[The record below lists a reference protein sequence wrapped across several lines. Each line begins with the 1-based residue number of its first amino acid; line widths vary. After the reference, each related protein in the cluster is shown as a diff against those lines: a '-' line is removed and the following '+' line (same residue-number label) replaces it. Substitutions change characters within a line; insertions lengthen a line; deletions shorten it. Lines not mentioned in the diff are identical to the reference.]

1 MFPLWLAICLIVLFV
16 YSLFKIKNFL
26 LSRDSYREK
35 PQNKKPDYA
44 KNPRLKVQRDAL
56 IVKINQE
63 LSKLPD
69 KYINLTDDK
78 KVLDPLK
85 KYADKIVSE
94 FCEEGYT
101 LKKCLQ
107 RHNENFIKRHISD
120 AVFDDIDGRSLS
132 EEQRRA
138 VLCDARSSLV
148 LAGAG
153 SGKTFTICGKVKYL
167 LEKNFAKEN
176 EILLLSYSHDSAKDL
191 EKKVSKIAQGLTVK
205 TFHSLGYQ
213 ILTETF
219 GEKKSTEDQFSKYIK
234 KYFDEVLVKNSRQA
248 GKLIDYLAN
257 YFDLP
262 EIDKRNIANKK
273 NGLRSKNF
281 ATMKNALQEL
291 TLEPDKKMTMQREYV
306 KSAEELVIANF
317 LSFNGIKYEYERPYE
332 IPTATIEKRQ
342 YLPDFYLPD
351 YGIYIEH
358 YGINKAGETPQYQ
371 SAVGKKYLEGI
382 EWKRKIHAENSTVC
396 IETYSYEFEDETLC
410 ENLERNLKA
419 IGVKFHPLSDKEIFN
434 ILHSVYEGR
443 SFLKFQKVLCTFL
456 ALYKSNYRANEN
468 GFRILSQQYKF
479 KTARA
484 RKRMQIFL
492 EMAEKIYRYYVSN
505 LEKSGKIDFD
515 DMILRASECLDGL
528 QSFRYKYIIVDE
540 FQDISQ
546 SRNKLLRKL
555 IKHGDSK
562 LFAVGDDW
570 QAIYRFAGS
579 DVGIIQ
585 DFGRIFEDS
594 ETNFISTTYR
604 NSAELQQ
611 VAEKFITQNPL
622 QVRKNIHSEKH
633 QENPIRIVYHDKNRA
648 DALMAALKDIAS
660 MNKDAKIML
669 LGRNRRDIDA
679 LQNHDRIIIINDKN
693 MKDGKGKSEKL
704 VKHIDFPDMEM
715 KYYTVHS
722 SKGLEEDYVIL
733 LNGDDDYNGF
743 PNKMEEDPI
752 VSMLLKN
759 NDNYPF
765 AEERR
770 LFYVAITRTKL
781 ITYILADR
789 NAPSEF
795 VSEIEPECLIM

>member
-1 MFPLWLAICLIVLFV
+1 MALFV
-16 YSLFKIKNFL
+16 YFLFKIKNFF
-26 LSRDSYREK
+26 LSHDSYREK
-35 PQNKKPDYA
+35 PRKKKPDYA
-44 KNPRLKVQRDAL
+44 KNPRLKIQRDSL

-63 LSKLPD
+63 MSKLPD

-78 KVLDPLK
+78 KILSPLK

-94 FCEEGYT
+94 FCEDGYT
-101 LKKCLQ
+101 LEKCLQ

-120 AVFDDIDGRSLS
+120 AVFDDIGGRGLS

-138 VLCDARSSLV
+138 VLCDAKSSLV

-191 EKKVSKIAQGLTVK
+191 EKKVSKIAHGLTVK
-205 TFHSLGYQ
+205 TFHSLGYK
-213 ILTETF
+213 ILTEAL
-219 GEKKSTEDQFSKYIK
+219 GEKKTIEGQMLDLYIT
-234 KYFDEVLVKNSRQA
+234 KYFDEVLVKSSRQA
-248 GKLIDYLAN
+248 VKLINYLAN

-262 EIDKRNIANKK
+262 EVNNRNIANKK
-273 NGLRSKNF
+273 RGFRSKNF
-281 ATMKNALQEL
+281 ETMKNALREL
-291 TLEPDKKMTMQREYV
+291 SQEPDKNMTMQKEYV

-317 LSFNGIKYEYERPYE
+317 LSLNGIKYEYERPYE
-332 IPTATIEKRQ
+332 IQTATIEKRQ

-358 YGINKAGETPQYQ
+358 YGINREGKTPQY
-371 SAVGKKYLEGI
+371 SREVSRKYIEGI
-382 EWKRKIHAENSTVC
+382 EWKRKLHAENGTVC

-419 IGVKFHPLSDKEIFN
+419 VGVKFRPLPDKEIFN

-443 SFLKFQKVLCTFL
+443 SFLKFQKVLRTFL

-468 GFRILSQQYKF
+468 GFRILSQQYRF

-484 RKRMQIFL
+484 QKRVRIFL
-492 EMAEKIYRYYVSN
+492 EMAEKIYKYYVSN

-515 DMILRASECLDGL
+515 DMILRASDCLDGL
-528 QSFRYKYIIVDE
+528 EGFRYKYIIVDE

-546 SRNKLLRKL
+546 SRNKLLQKL
-555 IKHGDSK
+555 IRHGNSK

-579 DVGIIQ
+579 DVGIINGF
-585 DFGRIFEDS
+585 DNIFEDPQ
-594 ETNFISTTYR
+594 TNLISTTYR

-622 QVRKNIHSEKH
+622 QKRKNIHSDKH

-648 DALMAALKDIAS
+648 DALTAALADIAS
-660 MNKDAKIML
+660 LQTESDSKVQVML
-669 LGRNRRDIDA
+669 LGRNNRDIDA
-679 LQNHDRIIIINDKN
+679 LQNHDRIIIINNKN
-693 MKDGKGKSEKL
+693 MKDGKSTKMEKFI
-704 VKHIDFPDMEM
+704 KHRDFPNIEM
-715 KYYTVHS
+715 RYYTVHS

-733 LNGDDDYNGF
+733 LNGDDDYSGF

-752 VSMLLKN
+752 IATLLGG
-759 NDNYPF
+759 NDDYPF

-781 ITYILADR
+781 ITYILADQ

-795 VSEIEPECLIM
+795 VTEIENECAVL

>member
-1 MFPLWLAICLIVLFV
+1 MSMFRLVGLIAIILYF
-16 YSLFKIKNFL
+16 LFKRYAVWGKVFNKKNQ
-26 LSRDSYREK
+26 K
-35 PQNKKPDYA
+35 KKKPDYE
-44 KNPRLKVQRDAL
+44 KNPSLKVQRDFL
-56 IVKINQE
+56 IVKINRE

-69 KYINLTDDK
+69 KYMNLTDDK
-78 KVLDPLK
+78 KILSPLK

-94 FCEEGYT
+94 FCEDGYT
-101 LKKCLQ
+101 SEKCLQ
-107 RHNENFIKRHISD
+107 RHNENFIERHISD
-120 AVFDDIDGRSLS
+120 TVFDDIGGRGLS
-132 EEQRRA
+132 DEQRRA
-138 VLCDARSSLV
+138 VLCDAKSSLV

-167 LEKNFAKEN
+167 LHKNFARED

-213 ILTETF
+213 ILTEAF
-219 GEKKSTEDQFSKYIK
+219 GEKKSVEDQLDKYIK
-234 KYFDEVLVKNSRQA
+234 EYFDEIITKNSGQA
-248 GKLIDYLAN
+248 GKLIDYMAN

-262 EIDKRNIANKK
+262 AVGNRDIANKK
-273 NGLRSKNF
+273 RGFRSKNF

-291 TLEPDKKMTMQREYV
+291 SQEPDKKMTMHKEYV

-317 LSFNGIKYEYERPYE
+317 LSLNGIKYEYERPYE
-332 IPTATIEKRQ
+332 IQTATIEKRQ

-358 YGINKAGETPQYQ
+358 YGINKEGKTPQY
-371 SAVGKKYLEGI
+371 SSEVSRKYAEGI
-382 EWKRKIHAENSTVC
+382 EWKRKIHAENGTVC
-396 IETYSYEFEDETLC
+396 IETYSYEFEDETLY
-410 ENLERNLKA
+410 ENLERNLKGA
-419 IGVKFHPLSDKEIFN
+419 GVKFRPLPDKEIFN
-434 ILHSVYEGR
+434 ILHSIYEGR
-443 SFLKFQKVLCTFL
+443 SFKKFQKVMRTFL
-456 ALYKSNYRANEN
+456 ALYKSNYRPDEN
-468 GFRILSQQYKF
+468 GFKILSQKCVC
-479 KTARA
+479 KTAVE
-484 RKRMQIFL
+484 RKRVQIFL
-492 EMAEKIYRYYVSN
+492 EIAEKIYRYYVSN
-505 LEKSGKIDFD
+505 IQKSGKIDFD
-515 DMILRASECLDGL
+515 DMILSAAECLDGL
-528 QSFRYKYIIVDE
+528 EGFRYKYIIVDE

-585 DFGRIFEDS
+585 DFEQIFENTK
-594 ETNFISTTYR
+594 TNFISTTYR

-611 VAEKFITQNPL
+611 VAEKFITKNPC
-622 QVRKNIHSEKH
+622 QKKKNIHSDKH

-648 DALMAALKDIAS
+648 EALTEALKDIAS
-660 MNKDAKIML
+660 MNKEAKIML
-669 LGRNRRDIDA
+669 LGRNKRDANA
-679 LQNHDRIIIINDKN
+679 LEEDPRFSLVNGKDK
-693 MKDGKGKSEKL
+693 KEKS
-704 VKHIDFPDMEM
+704 VKHSDFPDMEM

-733 LNGDDDYNGF
+733 LNGDDDYSGF

-752 VSMLLKN
+752 IATLLGG

-781 ITYILADR
+781 ITYILADQ